1 MRKFLYAAG
10 AAVIAI
16 LLINYKT
23 TSTETVAGFD
33 SVNNEVMIAE
43 AQGAIDDRVSQDNET
58 QLDDTEVHPKVSLL
72 RNILNTKNDN
82 DPRLDTEF
90 RNLSV
95 EEKAALI
102 SMYEQMRPESLNER
116 GTIVFLMGRE
126 ITRPED
132 AEFLKRVL
140 SEEPCL
146 SLSNCGVPNAQRDPH
161 MDSVNDTTLS
171 YPQLVA
177 LNRIKS
183 FVSQRELRNVNPTIL
198 SHLADAA
205 KIGQNSRIPLVQAR
219 ANEIVSILETRN

>member
-1 MRKFLYAAG
+1 MKKIIFAAV

-16 LLINYKT
+16 WFINLKS
-23 TSTETVAGFD
+23 TSTVGSEVSFD
-33 SVNNEVMIAE
+33 SSHENFESL
-43 AQGAIDDRVSQDNET
+43 QT
-58 QLDDTEVHPKVSLL
+58 QESAREKSAVQVVDTGLQKHPKVTLL
-72 RNILNTKNDN
+72 KSILETNNDN
-82 DPRLDTEF
+82 DPRLDSEF
-90 RNLSV
+90 RNLS
-95 EEKAALI
+95 EEDKEALT
-102 SMYEQMRPESLNER
+102 SMYESMRPESLNDR

-146 SLSNCGVPNAQRDPH
+146 SLSNCAIPNAARDPH
-161 MDSVNDTTLS
+161 MDSINDSTLS

-183 FVSQRELRNVNPTIL
+183 FIGHNDLKNVNPSIL

-219 ANEIVSILETRN
+219 ANEIISILEARN